1 MKFSPPTIIHI
12 LIQCKLMLGYSFF
25 SVIVGII
32 FQHFLRKN
40 LKNPLEIQN
49 KSSFEPKISNICEN
63 YSTKP
68 SQSAPDTPNDNV
80 NVEPWNH
87 SVLLCRDVVQS
98 KFFCPVVVCNA
109 SLSREIVQCK
119 LAVVCSPRHRVSSV
133 I

>member
-1 MKFSPPTIIHI
+1 MKISLPTINHI

-32 FQHFLRKN
+32 FQQFLRKN
-40 LKNPLEIQN
+40 LKNPLEIQS
-49 KSSFEPKISNICEN
+49 KLSFEAKITNISEN

-68 SQSAPDTPNDNV
+68 SQRAPDTPNDNDKV
-80 NVEPWNH
+80 GFYFR
-87 SVLLCRDVVQS
+87 RDVVQS
-98 KFFCPVVVCNA
+98 KFFCRAVVSNG

-119 LAVVCSPRHRVSSV
+119 LAVVCTSRYRVSSV